1 MYGADVNPAGEEVRL
16 SVVQQEPAN
25 KPPVAKIKWAKV
37 GDQITLD
44 ATGSTDADGTIKSYS
59 WYLNTSEG
67 EQTKTGTTFTFP
79 RPKKPQ
85 SVMLAV
91 TDDDGATAFDTVS
104 TLPMDVL
111 PGLRLN
117 PIVPSLRVPLPV
129 SILSTADFDATKL
142 DTSTL
147 RLGRGEEK
155 VMKVGGVTK
164 VDLNHDKRKDLLLLF
179 WQPDVGI
186 KRGDKSLCMTG
197 DAAGRAAV
205 HELRR
210 DPHSVRYV
218 VVIVAAGLGALFG
231 VGCLIAALFEL
242 QGFGAPRDT
251 DPRALYL
258 LSLGLGFAVCVAG
271 PLALWRL
278 LFRRAP
284 SVGASWA
291 ACSRRSWSSRC
302 SGSASEDLVGPD
314 HRGELL
320 VEVRLGRPGQLV
332 RGQAAAVERVRR
344 VDLEQHVVAE
354 IAARSG
360 RSSRSGP
367 APRRP

>member
-1 MYGADVNPAGEEVRL
+1 
-16 SVVQQEPAN
+16 
-25 KPPVAKIKWAKV
+25 
-37 GDQITLD
+37 
-44 ATGSTDADGTIKSYS
+44 
-59 WYLNTSEG
+59 
-67 EQTKTGTTFTFP
+67 
-79 RPKKPQ
+79 
-85 SVMLAV
+85 MLAV

-117 PIVPSLRVPLPV
+117 PIIPSLRVPLPV

-155 VMKVGGVTK
+155 VMKIGGVTK

-197 DAAGRAAV
+197 VAAGRAAV

-242 QGFGAPRDT
+242 QGFGAPRDS

-258 LSLGLGFAVCVAG
+258 LSLGARLRRLRGGAAGAV
-271 PLALWRL
+271 
-278 LFRRAP
+278 
-284 SVGASWA
+284 
-291 ACSRRSWSSRC
+291 
-302 SGSASEDLVGPD
+302 
-314 HRGELL
+314 
-320 VEVRLGRPGQLV
+320 
-332 RGQAAAVERVRR
+332 AAA
-344 VDLEQHVVAE
+344 ASG
-354 IAARSG
+354 AARSAGASRG
-360 RSSRSGP
+360 RVFARDRRGRAARGRRRALSLESR
-367 APRRP
+367 